1 MEHCWLP
8 GYRTGPTAGGLS
20 CHHGHHSFPI
30 AFFWRVNFS
39 IFFCSE
45 LRLLDSNFLGKVAE
59 SSSVEEIAVGKSIF
73 IKMKCFIEMLTSAQ
87 PFEGK

>member
-1 MEHCWLP
+1 MPSWASLFSHCFL
-8 GYRTGPTAGGLS
+8 LKS
-20 CHHGHHSFPI
+20 K
-30 AFFWRVNFS
+30 FFN
-39 IFFCSE
+39 FFCSE

-59 SSSVEEIAVGKSIF
+59 SSSVEEIAVGKCIF